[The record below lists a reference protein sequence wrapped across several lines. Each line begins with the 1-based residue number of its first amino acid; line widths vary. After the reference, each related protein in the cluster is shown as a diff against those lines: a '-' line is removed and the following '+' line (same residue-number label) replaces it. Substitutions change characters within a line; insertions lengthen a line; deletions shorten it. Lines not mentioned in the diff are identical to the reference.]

1 MLESRVLRAVLCLQ
15 HCNNLSQPSTKEAQI
30 FPLITLVRTRP
41 RTEKMWNPRTAILF
55 LGPAQIWRFRLIT
68 RAQISTASLFWGA
81 LNFNGFDHVRIA
93 RTSEVPGALKTK
105 DLTKHCPKQNLKW
118 MNTRQTLQIRL
129 LQHCLDVSHLQKWQQ
144 NPIPRKDYH
153 QIFTQTLD
161 EGDFLQTF
169 MKSVVPRRKG
179 VTLWDA
185 QLAISQTSLLSESF
199 SCLHSQFS
207 SVQLSWKA
215 ATLV

>member
-1 MLESRVLRAVLCLQ
+1 MLRAVLCLQ

-41 RTEKMWNPRTAILF
+41 RTEKMLNPRTAILF

-105 DLTKHCPKQNLKW
+105 DLTKHCPKQNL
-118 MNTRQTLQIRL
+118 
-129 LQHCLDVSHLQKWQQ
+129 S
-144 NPIPRKDYH
+144 
-153 QIFTQTLD
+153 
-161 EGDFLQTF
+161 G
-169 MKSVVPRRKG
+169 
-179 VTLWDA
+179 
-185 QLAISQTSLLSESF
+185 
-199 SCLHSQFS
+199 
-207 SVQLSWKA
+207 
-215 ATLV
+215 